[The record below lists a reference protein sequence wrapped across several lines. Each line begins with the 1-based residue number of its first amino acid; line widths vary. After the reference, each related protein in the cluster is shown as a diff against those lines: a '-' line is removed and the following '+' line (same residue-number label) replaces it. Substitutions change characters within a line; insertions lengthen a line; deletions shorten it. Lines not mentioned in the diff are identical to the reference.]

1 MEIVKQELI
10 DLEWSSRLNLDP
22 DRGDEEG
29 KGGKYLENENIF
41 LRMRQKKKENILTKL
56 QPRNLTK
63 LYFKTLIRLHFK
75 ILTKPQPSLNLPIL
89 GNEDHQIK

>member
-1 MEIVKQELI
+1 MGKVKQEPI
-10 DLEWSSRLNLDP
+10 DLEWSSRLNIHP

-63 LYFKTLIRLHFK
+63 LYFK